1 MHCFNIDDYHS
12 IHEWRRP
19 DSTSLSSATH
29 MATCVAK
36 KIENV
41 FAVPVNYNG
50 IPLFNPENISSST
63 IISKLTDDY
72 KGLFDQSYNDIKS
85 LWIKNEIIDE
95 KDYDRSELLTVH
107 IYDASIEEKKEE
119 RSMETVRLIDIK
131 EQNLHSLED
140 YLSATKMITNI
151 NSLKEYIKLNAI
163 PIIADFPGQLFIR
176 KAITMYSKN
185 QQSGIDDIQN
195 FIPILGPL
203 HVSLNAREDV
213 VLLYHRFFQK
223 LFCTVFEKKKYPKKP
238 KPWRINL
245 LLQLTHDGWLEISE
259 LIIEKFGK
267 TKDTE
272 YRMMIDLLDN
282 IIPATLDVY
291 AKLFRSGAFE
301 QYVESIFR
309 IWTFFLRWK
318 RKNSTCIP
326 I

>member
-1 MHCFNIDDYHS
+1 MINFTFLLVS
-12 IHEWRRP
+12 
-19 DSTSLSSATH
+19 DSASLSSATH

-131 EQNLHSLED
+131 EQNLCSLED

-203 HVSLNAREDV
+203 HVSLNAR
-213 VLLYHRFFQK
+213 
-223 LFCTVFEKKKYPKKP
+223 
-238 KPWRINL
+238 
-245 LLQLTHDGWLEISE
+245 DGW
-259 LIIEKFGK
+259 KF
-267 TKDTE
+267 
-272 YRMMIDLLDN
+272 LN
-282 IIPATLDVY
+282 
-291 AKLFRSGAFE
+291 
-301 QYVESIFR
+301 
-309 IWTFFLRWK
+309 
-318 RKNSTCIP
+318 
-326 I
+326 